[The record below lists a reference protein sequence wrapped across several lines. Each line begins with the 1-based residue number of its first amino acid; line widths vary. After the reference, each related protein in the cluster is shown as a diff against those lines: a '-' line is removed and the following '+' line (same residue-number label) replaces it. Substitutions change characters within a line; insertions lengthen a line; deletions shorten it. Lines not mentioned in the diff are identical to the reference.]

1 VPTPIIH
8 ELIPPMLVHEHIIP
22 TFEIGSS
29 SITPN
34 KNEAPVIHEPE
45 VPNVVIDEEEDQP

>member
-1 VPTPIIH
+1 MIH
-8 ELIPPMLVHEHIIP
+8 ELIPPMLMHEHIIP